1 MFRLPLAT
9 ALAFAAAASI
19 PSQTK
24 LLRHPDIHQDQVVF
38 TYAGDLWRA
47 PTAGG
52 NAIRL
57 TATPGVELFAKFSPD
72 GRWIAF
78 TGQINGDEQV
88 CVVPSEGGEV
98 RQLTWYPATGPLPS
112 RWGYDNQVYGW
123 TPDGSAVLFRS
134 LRAAWT
140 LTGGKLFTVA
150 LPAIAR
156 RRGAL
161 PVPLPMPQAG
171 AGDFS
176 PDGER
181 IVYAPLFRDFRTW
194 KRYQG
199 GWAQELFI
207 FDPAT
212 GNAENISNHVRTDR
226 DPMWIGERIWFAS
239 DRTGTLN
246 LWSYDLNNKTVHQ
259 ETSSNMWDLRW
270 PSAGSQD
277 ENRIVYEKGGEL
289 FWLDTN
295 TRQETAIKIRVPDE
309 GDTKR
314 RQRVDASGMI
324 EGYDL
329 SPGGRRAVFS
339 ARGDLLTVPKEHGD
353 VRNLSNSPGAHDKH
367 PTFSPDGSTIA
378 FVSDQS
384 GEEQLWLVDH
394 AGLEPARQLTKGLTS
409 MLYSGEWSPDAKWL
423 AVGDKDGVLRVC
435 EVATGELTVIA
446 DEPRG
451 QLRDYRW
458 SPCSG
463 HLAFSMSD
471 TTELSHIYIWS
482 MQAKTL
488 RLVSRAMSNDSYPVW
503 GPTGERLF
511 FRGLRGFQPRL
522 AGVYEWDF
530 QIDRGYGLFALALQK
545 DLPALFGQRS
555 DEAVADD
562 KDDAEAKEKA
572 DAKTFDS
579 PINIDF
585 EGLADRVETVPLPL
599 DNYWGLSIANG
610 NLLYARRGGS
620 YYGRGSDKPTTLHA
634 FSLKDRKEEQL
645 ASGIRGYS
653 LSADGEHTMIA
664 VGGKF
669 VITKASPAGKDKQH
683 PLDVS
688 GLQTD
693 KVAADEYWQIF
704 HEVWRRYRDF
714 FYVANMHGHDW
725 QALRDQYAPLV
736 AHVRHRSDLNYVIGE
751 MIAELGVGH
760 AYISGGDLGA
770 PPRPA
775 AALPGMVLRFDSQS
789 RRYQIAKIL
798 KGENDHLTYRSP
810 ATAVGVHLNEGDYLL
825 AIDGRELAP
834 DTNPYEL
841 LQGKAGRELR
851 LLVND
856 RPSTDSARTV
866 CMQTIASEQ
875 KLHYLAWVN
884 YNRDRVA
891 KLSGGKLGYVHL
903 PDMGENGIRE
913 FLKQYYPQRDK
924 LGLVVDDRYNGGGN
938 VSEMVIN
945 RLQRELMMCTF
956 GRTSGFE
963 SYPRAVFH
971 GHMVCLLNETSA
983 SDGDIFPA
991 MFRRAKLGKLI
1002 GKRSWGGIIGIT
1014 NRGTL
1019 LDGGTVNV
1027 PEFGNTEPGPKWTIE
1042 GYGVD
1047 PDIEVDN
1054 DLASVLRGEDKQLEK
1069 AVEVLLEQ
1077 ILKAP
1082 PVIPT
1087 APPAPVKT
1095 GR

>member
-1 MFRLPLAT
+1 MFRLPLAI
-9 ALAFAAAASI
+9 ALAFAAAANLA
-19 PSQTK
+19 SQTK
-24 LLRHPDIHQDQVVF
+24 LLRHPDIHKDQLVF
-38 TYAGDLWRA
+38 TYGGDLWRA
-47 PTAGG
+47 PTTGG
-52 NAIRL
+52 TATRL
-57 TATPGVELFAKFSPD
+57 TSTPGVELFAKFSPD

-78 TGQINGDEQV
+78 TGQVNGDEQV
-88 CVVPSEGGEV
+88 CVVPSDGGEV
-98 RQLTWYPATGPLPS
+98 RQLTWYPANGPLPT

-123 TPDGSAVLFRS
+123 APDGTAVLFRS
-134 LRAAWT
+134 LREAWT

-150 LPAIAR
+150 LPAVAR

-161 PVPLPMPQAG
+161 PVSLPMPQAG

-176 PDGER
+176 PDGKR

-199 GWAQELFI
+199 GWAQELFV

-212 GNAENISNHVRTDR
+212 GKADNISNHVRTDR
-226 DPMWIGERIWFAS
+226 DPMWIDERIWFAS

-246 LWSYDLNNKTVHQ
+246 LWSYDLKNKTVHQ
-259 ETSSNMWDLRW
+259 ETSSNMWDVRW
-270 PSAGSQD
+270 PSAGSPGD
-277 ENRIVYEKGGEL
+277 HRIVYEKGGEL

-295 TRQETAIKIRVPDE
+295 TRQETAITIRVPNE
-309 GDTKR
+309 GQTKR
-314 RQRVDASGMI
+314 HQTVDASKMI

-329 SPGGRRAVFS
+329 SPGGRRAVFA

-353 VRNLSNSPGAHDKH
+353 VRNLTSSPGAHDKH
-367 PTFSPDGSTIA
+367 PSFSPDGTTIA
-378 FVSDQS
+378 FVSDRS

-394 AGLEPARQLTKGLTS
+394 AGEQPARQLTKGLTS
-409 MLYSGEWSPDAKWL
+409 MLYGGEWSPDQKWL

-435 EVATGELTVIA
+435 EVATGKLTQIA

-471 TTELSHIYIWS
+471 TTELPHVYIWS
-482 MQAKTL
+482 MQDKQL
-488 RLVSRAMSNDSYPVW
+488 RMVSRAMSNDSEPVW
-503 GPTGERLF
+503 GPLGERLF

-545 DLPALFGQRS
+545 QLPALFGQRS
-555 DEAVADD
+555 DEAVEQDD
-562 KDDAEAKEKA
+562 DNNEDE
-572 DAKTFDS
+572 AKTFDS
-579 PINIDF
+579 PIQIDF
-585 EGLADRVETVPLPL
+585 EGLADRVEAVPLPL

-620 YYGRGSDKPTTLHA
+620 YYGRSSDKPTTLHA
-634 FSLKDRKEEQL
+634 FSLSDRKEAQL
-645 ASGIRGYS
+645 GSGIRGYS
-653 LSADGEHTMIA
+653 LSPDGEFTMIA
-664 VGGKF
+664 ANDKF

-688 GLQTD
+688 GLKTE
-693 KVAADEYWQIF
+693 KVADDEYWQIF

-725 QALRDQYAPLV
+725 QGLRDQYAPLV
-736 AHVRHRSDLNYVIGE
+736 AHARHRSDLNYVIGE

-770 PPRPA
+770 PPRPT
-775 AALPGMVLRFDSQS
+775 AALPGMTLRFDSQS
-789 RRYQIAKIL
+789 RRFQITKIL
-798 KGENDHLTYRSP
+798 KGENDHSTYRSP
-810 ATAVGVHLNEGDYLL
+810 ATAVGVNLSEGDYLL
-825 AIDGRELAP
+825 AIDGQELEP
-834 DTNPYEL
+834 GTNPYEL

-851 LLVND
+851 LLVNN
-856 RPSTDSARTV
+856 RPTTDSARTV
-866 CMQTIASEQ
+866 RMQTIASEQ

-884 YNRDRVA
+884 HNRERVA

-903 PDMGENGIRE
+903 PDMGANGIRE

-963 SYPRAVFH
+963 PYPRAGFH

-991 MFRRAKLGKLI
+991 MFRRAKLGQLI

-1047 PDIEVDN
+1047 PDIEIDN

-1069 AVEVLLEQ
+1069 AIEVLLAQ
-1077 ILKAP
+1077 IANDP
-1082 PVIPT
+1082 PALPT